1 MLLQACKRAACTFF
15 HCAPYVYVQVMNIHR
30 MQASLVRAGHLAPF
44 RFTRRQVGE
53 LDIKIKIAYCGIC
66 HSDLHQLHNDWRNT
80 KFPLVPGCVII
91 LDITVC

>member
-1 MLLQACKRAACTFF
+1 
-15 HCAPYVYVQVMNIHR
+15 

-66 HSDLHQLHNDWRNT
+66 HSDLHQLHNDWRNS
-80 KFPLVPGCVII
+80 KFPLVPGCVI
-91 LDITVC
+91 LPGEQVCYFCCCDRY